1 VAALVIGWVL
11 LFLGG
16 LVFVAFVGGVAA
28 NDPDVTDGAAGFVI
42 FSVVLLVPGFYLVR
56 WARRRRGPLRTVPRT
71 IIIVLL
77 TVAGFLGLVMLISV
91 MAAASGSIAGRLPR
105 NAVGITMVIIILLF
119 LTPLYLMLSAFYP
132 REIVRKEKT
141 GLGRWAGSIA
151 DSTILWLSQ
160 HERFLWFAYIGFVL
174 TLWTAAIAMINLT
187 DS

>member
-56 WARRRRGPLRTVPRT
+56 WARRRRGPLRAVPRT

-77 TVAGFLGLVMLISV
+77 TVAGFLGIVFLIVSV
-91 MAAASGSIAGRLPR
+91 GVAASGSIAGRLPP
-105 NAVGITMVIIILLF
+105 NAAGITVVVIILLF
-119 LTPLYLMLSAFYP
+119 LTPLYLMVSAFYP

-141 GLGRWAGSIA
+141 GLGRWAGSKA
-151 DSTILWLSQ
+151 DSIILWLSQ

-174 TLWTAAIAMINLT
+174 TLWTAWIAMINLA
-187 DS
+187 D